1 MEFVNISSYRF
12 VELTDL
18 PAKRVAFKNKALEL
32 GLKGSIL
39 LSLEGINLFLAGSES
54 AINEYLEF
62 LGRYPGLE
70 NLEPKRSYSKDQ
82 PFRRM
87 LVKIKKEIISMGR
100 PEVVPS
106 RMTGKRVTPLELKS
120 WYDQKKPMVIV
131 DTRNDYE
138 INLGTFVNAVDMG
151 LKTFRQFPEKLE
163 QMKGDLKDKTVVM
176 FCTGG
181 IRCEKATA
189 LAQQY
194 GIEDVYQLE
203 GGILKYFE
211 EVGSAH
217 YKGECFVF
225 DQRVSLDPELKPTD
239 MKQCYACRAVLT
251 PQDQRSEKY
260 KYAVSCPHC
269 A

>member
-1 MEFVNISSYRF
+1 MDYLNISTYRF

-18 PAKRVAFKNKALEL
+18 VAKRVLFKSKAVEL
-32 GLKGSIL
+32 GIKGSIL
-39 LSLEGINLFLAGSES
+39 LSLEGINLFLAGSETV
-54 AINEYLEF
+54 IDQYLEF
-62 LGRYPGLE
+62 LAQYPELR
-70 NLEPKRSYSKDQ
+70 NLEPKRSFSKDQ

-87 LVKIKKEIISMGR
+87 LVKIKKEIISMGK
-100 PEVVPS
+100 PEVIPS
-106 RMTGKRVTPLELKS
+106 RMTGKRVMPKELKS
-120 WYDQKKPMVIV
+120 WYDEKKPIVVI

-138 INLGTFVNAVDMG
+138 INLGTFKNAVDFSI
-151 LKTFRQFPEKLE
+151 KTFRQFPEKLE
-163 QMKGDLKDKTVVM
+163 QVKKDLKDKTVVM

-211 EVGSAH
+211 EVGSEH
-217 YKGECFVF
+217 YNGECFVF

-251 PQDQRSEKY
+251 PQDQRHEKY